1 MPSSIPDMWLA
12 AATWWRLQQQKKVEP
27 DTAADTRQSHLAKVF
42 RCSRTTRD
50 FSGGKILPSHHRITK
65 QATWEPEP
73 WEYRTLDLGH
83 ITLICLLC
91 VYVYNLSNNNTSIFK
106 NILLSYFSISLLH
119 DVDLCFKSQTLE
131 YMKERETNYP
141 KWKQPPLEERWGH
154 SLEDTSLTVA
164 SQFRFYLGT
173 LASGRKDCFFL
184 TTGIWTL
191 IYLYICLAGCWHMG
205 YRRVSSE
212 HAEVLSE
219 VAKLWSALFFERR
232 EDKDKRGER
241 SAGETWLQA
250 AAEWT
255 SNDMTH
261 ALPAPFGYILPDINF
276 SLFS

>member
-1 MPSSIPDMWLA
+1 MMKTAATKKSWARYSRRHQTQSSCKSFSMQRNHKGFQWGEKNDRENTAISSQNNKTGNLGTWPVGIQDLRSWAHYTDMPSL
-12 AATWWRLQQQKKVEP
+12 
-27 DTAADTRQSHLAKVF
+27 
-42 RCSRTTRD
+42 C
-50 FSGGKILPSHHRITK
+50 
-65 QATWEPEP
+65 
-73 WEYRTLDLGH
+73 
-83 ITLICLLC
+83 IC
-91 VYVYNLSNNNTSIFK
+91 VYNLSNNNTSIFK

-119 DVDLCFKSQTLE
+119 DVDLCFKSQTLA